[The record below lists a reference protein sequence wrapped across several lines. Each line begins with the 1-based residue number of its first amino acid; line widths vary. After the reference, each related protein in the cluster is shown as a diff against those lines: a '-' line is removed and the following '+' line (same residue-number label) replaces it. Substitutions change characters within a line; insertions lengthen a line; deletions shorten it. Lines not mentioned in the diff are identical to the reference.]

1 MKSIIFTLLICLA
14 SGAIMFAQETGV
26 VINGVTWATRNVDA
40 PGTFADTPET
50 IGMHYQWNSIVGWH
64 NEIASDGSSWNNEWN
79 GGGVEIWETDN
90 NPCPAGWRVPTIA
103 ELESLGEGEWTT
115 NGRVFGSGSNTIF
128 LPAAGCLQPETGT
141 VSLTNSYGF
150 YWSSEAQSTTFF
162 YYLDFGKDYAERNRW
177 TPAMGNTIRCVK
189 DVTTAIN
196 EVAEDAENATVTGYF
211 NVLGRQLKEEPKQ
224 GFYIIRYD
232 NGKTKKVIK

>member
-1 MKSIIFTLLICLA
+1 M
-14 SGAIMFAQETGV
+14 
-26 VINGVTWATRNVDA
+26 ATRNVDA

-50 IGMHYQWNSIVGWH
+50 IGMHYQWNSMVGWH
-64 NEIASDGSSWNNEWN
+64 NEVASDGSLWNNEWN

-128 LPAAGCLQPETGT
+128 LPAAGYLQPETGT

-150 YWSSEAQSTTFF
+150 Y
-162 YYLDFGKDYAERNRW
+162 
-177 TPAMGNTIRCVK
+177 
-189 DVTTAIN
+189 
-196 EVAEDAENATVTGYF
+196 
-211 NVLGRQLKEEPKQ
+211 
-224 GFYIIRYD
+224 
-232 NGKTKKVIK
+232 